1 MKIILKETITGLG
14 SPGDLVDVKSGYGR
28 NFLLPQG
35 KAIPANEENLK
46 VYEAEKEELMKAEEQ
61 KITSAREIYEKL
73 NDLSLELKVAVSEEG
88 VMYGSVG
95 TKEISEGLEAQGFE
109 VERQSI
115 RLPDGSLKEVGE
127 SKIDIE
133 LHAEVIASINLSIKA
148 ESFKFLFVLNSF

>member
-28 NFLLPQG
+28 NFLLPHG
-35 KAIPANEENLK
+35 KAIPANDQNLK
-46 VYEAEKEELMKAEEQ
+46 IYEAEKAKLMEVEEQ
-61 KITSAREIYEKL
+61 KISAAKEIYEKL
-73 NDLSLELKVAVSEEG
+73 NEFSLEVKVAVSEEG

-95 TKEISEGLEAQGFE
+95 TKEISEGLEVQGFE

-115 RLPDGSLKEVGE
+115 RLPDGALKEIGE
-127 SKIDIE
+127 STIDIE

-148 ESFKFLFVLNSF
+148 E

>member
-28 NFLLPQG
+28 NFLLPLG
-35 KAIPANEENLK
+35 KAIPANDENLK
-46 VYEAEKEELMKAEEQ
+46 IYEAEKAKLMEVEEQ
-61 KITSAREIYEKL
+61 KISAAKEIYEKL
-73 NDLSLELKVAVSEEG
+73 NEFSLEVKVAVSEEG

-95 TKEISEGLEAQGFE
+95 TKEISEGLEVQGFE

-115 RLPDGSLKEVGE
+115 RLPDGALKEIGE

-148 ESFKFLFVLNSF
+148 E

>member
-1 MKIILKETITGLG
+1 MLSQVMVEIFTSSRKSNSSKWWKSQGLW
-14 SPGDLVDVKSGYGR
+14 SWKSR
-28 NFLLPQG
+28 
-35 KAIPANEENLK
+35 INESRRT
-46 VYEAEKEELMKAEEQ
+46 

-109 VERQSI
+109 IERQSI

-127 SKIDIE
+127 SKLI
-133 LHAEVIASINLSIKA
+133 
-148 ESFKFLFVLNSF
+148 LNFMQKL

>member
-14 SPGDLVDVKSGYGR
+14 SPGDLVDVNSGYGR

-148 ESFKFLFVLNSF
+148 E

>member
-14 SPGDLVDVKSGYGR
+14 SPGDLVDVRSGYGR

-35 KAIPANEENLK
+35 KAIPANDENLK
-46 VYEAEKEELMKAEEQ
+46 VYEAEKAELMKAEEQ

-109 VERQSI
+109 IERQSI

-133 LHAEVIASINLSIKA
+133 LHAEVIASINLSLKA
-148 ESFKFLFVLNSF
+148 E

>member
-28 NFLLPQG
+28 NFLLPHG
-35 KAIPANEENLK
+35 KAIPANDENLK
-46 VYEAEKEELMKAEEQ
+46 IYEAEKAKLMEVEEQ
-61 KITSAREIYEKL
+61 KISAAKEIYEKL
-73 NDLSLELKVAVSEEG
+73 NEFSLEVKVAVSEEG

-95 TKEISEGLEAQGFE
+95 TKEISEGLEVQGFE

-115 RLPDGSLKEVGE
+115 RLPDGALKEIGE
-127 SKIDIE
+127 STIDIE

-148 ESFKFLFVLNSF
+148 E